1 MMKWFSIENNIFF
14 LRNEKIFIINSN
26 TRTWYMSYWSNLLVI
41 YQWNINFVIFYIK
54 ILVSFFSIYSII
66 NLESNL
72 PDNKINLDRS

>member
-1 MMKWFSIENNIFF
+1 MMRGLSIENNIFF
-14 LRNEKIFIINSN
+14 WRNEKIFIINSN

-41 YQWNINFVIFYIK
+41 YQWNINFVIFYFK
-54 ILVSFFSIYSII
+54 ISVSFFSIYSII